1 MNVKK
6 GMVLLGIIAGL
17 AGVYFFIEIIIKGGE
32 PAEMIAVN
40 VPALSNMASGG
51 HEAFKENCA
60 ACHGASAGGTKQG
73 PPLIHDIY
81 NPGHHGDGSFYRAVK
96 QGVRAHHWPFG
107 NMPPQTQVTDQQIAE
122 IIAFIRETQ
131 VANGI
136 VSKPHKM

>member
-6 GMVLLGIIAGL
+6 GLVLLGIIAGL
-17 AGVYFFIEIIIKGGE
+17 AGVYFFVEIIIKGDTS
-32 PAEMIAVN
+32 AEMIAVSI
-40 VPALSNMASGG
+40 PTLSKMASDG

-60 ACHGASAGGTKQG
+60 TCHGASAGGTEQG

-81 NPGHHGDGSFYRAVK
+81 NPGHHGDGSFYRAVR

-107 NMPPQTQVTDQQIAE
+107 NMPPQSHVSDREIAE

-131 VANGI
+131 VANG
-136 VSKPHKM
+136 VLSKPHKM